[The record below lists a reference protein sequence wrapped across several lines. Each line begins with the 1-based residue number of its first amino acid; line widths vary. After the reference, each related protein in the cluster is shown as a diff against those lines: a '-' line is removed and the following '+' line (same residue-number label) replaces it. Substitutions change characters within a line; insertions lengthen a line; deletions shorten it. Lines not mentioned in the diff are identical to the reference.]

1 MAKFKSLNNQIKI
14 YLGKG
19 ALNTRA
25 FKNGIFFLE
34 KQNSEKAAV
43 HHIGIK
49 QKDENDKIEAGLEN
63 LANEL
68 SWIDCVTKYSE
79 KFDLDTSLEQKQR
92 EFLKALLKKIIV
104 KSEYAIVRKKD

>member
-1 MAKFKSLNNQIKI
+1 MQSTPRFC
-14 YLGKG
+14 
-19 ALNTRA
+19 
-25 FKNGIFFLE
+25 IF
-34 KQNSEKAAV
+34 
-43 HHIGIK
+43 HIGIK

-79 KFDLDTSLEQKQR
+79 KFDLDTSSEQKQR

-104 KSEYAIVRKKD
+104 KSEYAIVRKKEQQIL